1 MSDFMP
7 RDILPDLWEEILKRH
22 WTYLETEESIHK
34 LEERKK
40 LEGCLKELLCIV
52 RHDRKFFLPET
63 ALVLKNSIRELND
76 FNAQK
81 AIGAF
86 EAISQYANN
95 LFTKPW
101 RKEFHILKM
110 YSGFFQHEIHSNLI
124 DAEKLFEAMGYRR
137 LSNDTLILDGPI
149 CPDQVT
155 NVSRDAMAAYVELQ
169 IMKNI
174 YMALNGNNM
183 TTTWLDIFRYRE
195 KHIGTICYSYYIF
208 ASTNRKKMKSYL
220 IGGISQAVKDLIYVS
235 EEKRYRLR
243 EKALAG
249 AGDNYGYID
258 VQPSPSYV
266 PQPTACQCGN
276 VQYQIHQPPRQRI
289 ASNGP
294 CCVHEMQ
301 RSHPNAMFG
310 NMNFSNHIHS
320 PAAMGNENISHLPHS
335 RSLEHYSEPASMH
348 QHNMLPHRHSFD
360 HQQKG
365 CTAAGHHQHQNYGQ
379 MQRLHH
385 SIQQQQHFYRNPAQ
399 NFYESPYECVDDT
412 SMGGGSSIS
421 YAAVAASSTGP
432 EIPNSNNSNPYN
444 VSGNRYPLPY
454 NISNQLSAYD
464 KVSSHSALE
473 SSSYGP
479 DNHMYAQV
487 SKVPQGYM
495 MNASGNMMGSGVVY
509 AKPMQAPPSEQLI
522 DFDDPPIIPPPPAEQ
537 FDPYHQQYQHH
548 DALKAKRSSKVYET
562 DYGQRRDQSCGN
574 NAADMYVYAK
584 PIPKENRQSHKPS
597 THNSMD
603 KSYSKKPSYNSNER
617 GGGDSTDFSYES
629 GNDDFSNIHRQHSP
643 TQFSKNQDG
652 VGSFE
657 SWNYVFKNLERSAY
671 TKNLGDREDLLV
683 KSLHLDSMN
692 ITTNDSTTTP
702 SQTSSVEKRRSIHK
716 ELENNQTAMP
726 ATSKQDVCTS
736 PPNNSYSKQQ
746 QKPQIDNK
754 QKMKSTLKQS
764 SLAVSNNTKQQQ
776 QQQQTSNSNRKSVNL
791 SKTNDNKSKANN
803 NDNNNSVVGGGG
815 GGRQNKKSSSTTI
828 NAVKRGASEAVPAA
842 NSATNMPSS
851 TQIIVTGTNE
861 WSCRFCTFINPDST
875 RICEICCRTKD
886 NNLNASSSGANA
898 TQQSVNHTAP
908 TCV

>member
-22 WTYLETEESIHK
+22 WTYLETEESIQK

-52 RHDRKFFLPET
+52 QHDRKFFLPET
-63 ALVLKNSIRELND
+63 ATVLKNSIRELND

-81 AIGAF
+81 AVAAF

-101 RKEFHILKM
+101 RKEFRILKM

-137 LSNDTLILDGPI
+137 LSDDTLILDGPI

-195 KHIGTICYSYYIF
+195 KHIG
-208 ASTNRKKMKSYL
+208 
-220 IGGISQAVKDLIYVS
+220 GISQAVKDLIYAA

-249 AGDNYGYID
+249 SGDNYGYID
-258 VQPSPSYV
+258 VQPSPNYG
-266 PQPTACQCGN
+266 PQPTPCQCGN
-276 VQYQIHQPPRQRI
+276 NIQYQIPQPPRQRMTP
-289 ASNGP
+289 NGP

-301 RSHPNAMFG
+301 RSHANAMFG
-310 NMNFSNHIHS
+310 NMNFPNQNFHHTTSGI
-320 PAAMGNENISHLPHS
+320 GNDNISHLPHS
-335 RSLEHYSEPASMH
+335 RSLEHYSEPTSIH

-360 HQQKG
+360 HQQQG
-365 CTAAGHHQHQNYGQ
+365 CTAAGHHQHQSYGQ

-385 SIQQQQHFYRNPAQ
+385 SIQQQHQFYRNPAQ
-399 NFYESPYECVDDT
+399 NFYESPYDCIDDT

-421 YAAVAASSTGP
+421 YAAVAASSGQEVP
-432 EIPNSNNSNPYN
+432 SSNNSNLYN

-454 NISNQLSAYD
+454 NISNQISAYD
-464 KVSSHSALE
+464 KIPPHTALE
-473 SSSYGP
+473 HSSYGP
-479 DNHMYAQV
+479 DKHMYAQV
-487 SKVPQGYM
+487 SKIPQGYM
-495 MNASGNMMGSGVVY
+495 MNSSSNMMGNVY
-509 AKPMQAPPSEQLI
+509 AKPMQQASVSEQLI

-548 DALKAKRSSKVYET
+548 DAIKAKRNSKIYEA
-562 DYGQRRDQSCGN
+562 RDQIYGN

-584 PIPKENRQSHKPS
+584 PIPKDSRPGHKS
-597 THNSMD
+597 SAQNSME
-603 KSYSKKPSYNSNER
+603 KSYPPNRKQPFNSSER

-629 GNDDFSNIHRQHSP
+629 ANDDFSNIHRQHSP

-671 TKNLGDREDLLV
+671 TKDLGDREDLLV

-692 ITTNDSTTTP
+692 ITNDSTTP
-702 SQTSSVEKRRSIHK
+702 SQTSSVEKRRSTYK
-716 ELENNQTAMP
+716 EMDNNQTTMP
-726 ATSKQDVCTS
+726 AKQDVGTS
-736 PPNNSYSKQQ
+736 PPTNSNSKQQQQQQ

-754 QKMKSTLKQS
+754 QKMKSALKQTS
-764 SLAVSNNTKQQQ
+764 SVAGSNNTKQ
-776 QQQQTSNSNRKSVNL
+776 TTNISKKSTNL
-791 SKTNDNKSKANN
+791 SKTNDNKSKQTNN
-803 NDNNNSVVGGGG
+803 NDNNNTVANSNMA
-815 GGRQNKKSSSTTI
+815 GRQSKKSSSTTQQ
-828 NAVKRGASEAVPAA
+828 NAGKRLSAAEGGVAA
-842 NSATNMPSS
+842 NSAASNTPAA

-861 WSCRFCTFINPDST
+861 WSCRSCTFINPDTT
-875 RICEICCRTKD
+875 RICEICCRTRD
-886 NNLNASSSGANA
+886 NNLNASSSGGAST
-898 TQQSVNHTAP
+898 TQQSVNHSAP